1 MARVQWARGRFKDV
15 AHAIIDGDLVVLCG
29 SGMVESFPAI
39 LRTETEDQ
47 RVTLRAMACSD
58 CSAIVG
64 ELAEALGVAKPRVGA
79 NSRSVANDPVAAT
92 SDLAAPSRCVC
103 GHNKTTHSALR
114 CNGRVLIDA
123 ERANVDTVPC
133 TCRRYAEALGVGHA

>member
-29 SGMVESFPAI
+29 TGMVESFPAI

-47 RVTLRAMACSD
+47 RTTLRAMACSD

-64 ELAEALGVAKPRVGA
+64 ELAEALGVG
-79 NSRSVANDPVAAT
+79 SH
-92 SDLAAPSRCVC
+92 
-103 GHNKTTHSALR
+103 G
-114 CNGRVLIDA
+114 
-123 ERANVDTVPC
+123 
-133 TCRRYAEALGVGHA
+133 